1 MKQVAKFFA
10 APLLIKKRK
19 KTPPPDSRFVKKSG
33 KEENWAGKERTRKGE
48 EGTDV
53 ACLHLGQGVS
63 VRASPPVRFTAPGA
77 IQVQGSGWDK
87 LIKISNRI

>member
-19 KTPPPDSRFVKKSG
+19 KTPPPDSRFVKKWG

-53 ACLHLGQGVS
+53 AY
-63 VRASPPVRFTAPGA
+63 
-77 IQVQGSGWDK
+77 
-87 LIKISNRI
+87 ISARGFPFVHPHP